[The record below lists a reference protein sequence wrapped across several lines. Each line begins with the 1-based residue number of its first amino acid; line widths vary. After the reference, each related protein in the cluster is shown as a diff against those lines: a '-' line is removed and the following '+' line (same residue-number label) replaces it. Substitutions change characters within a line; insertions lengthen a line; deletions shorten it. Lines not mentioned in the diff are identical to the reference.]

1 MMTDPIADLFTR
13 IRNSVRAKQDKIE
26 VPGSTLKARIVE
38 LLKEEG
44 FIKNFRVIQDN
55 KQGVLRIYLKY
66 VEDEPVIRGIKR
78 VSKPGRRVFVKHDK
92 LPKVLNGLGI
102 AIVSTSTGVWSDQVC
117 REKGVGGEV
126 LGYVW

>member
-13 IRNSVRAKQDKIE
+13 IRNSVNAKQEKVE
-26 VPGSTLKARIVE
+26 VPSSNLKAGIVG

-44 FIKNFRVIQDN
+44 FIRNFRVLKDA

-66 VEDEPVIRGIKR
+66 VNEEPAIRGVKR
-78 VSKPGRRVFVKHDK
+78 VSKPGRRVYVKHDK

-102 AIVSTSTGVWSDQVC
+102 AIVSTSTGVWSDQAC
-117 REKGVGGEV
+117 REKGIGGEI
-126 LGYVW
+126 LGYIW

>member
-44 FIKNFRVIQDN
+44 FIKNFRVIKDN

-66 VEDEPVIRGIKR
+66 VEDEPVIRGIRR